1 MNNSEFSG
9 EPQVFPLIQA
19 LFVDNDW
26 TCLESLLDENIQWHA
41 TEPRRDYSGLSQV
54 RDHIESQMHRHRET
68 LICTTAPVSSALNDR
83 YRLITVKA
91 LMQGKDCH
99 SLILTL
105 IQNQESGKFCF
116 VQICPA
122 QIASE
127 AYQNQELALTFLPD
141 QMPGGIF
148 HCLFDEPLTLLQTS
162 DSFLQLTGYTREE
175 IRTELHNSFRAL
187 IDPRDYENTL
197 REVREQLRHGCDKEL
212 QFRLLRKN
220 AEPIWV
226 LDKGRYLQDEW
237 GRQYFCCILVDIS
250 ESKRIAEEF
259 RLSLQRYEI
268 IMNQT
273 QDIIFEWNIAT
284 DELTFSENWK
294 QYLGYP
300 RQITVSGLLDEKN
313 TNFYPE
319 QRSLFADLCR
329 RIRTG
334 QAYIE
339 DELQLH
345 DVHHQPNW
353 FRIRVTTQL
362 DENQKPIK
370 AIGIL
375 SNIDEDKQRAQKLL
389 EKAQRD
395 PLTQYYNK
403 ETAQTLIQDWLSTQP
418 AQNALM
424 IIDIDDFKI
433 VNDTLGHLFGDAFL
447 IEATSR
453 IRQLFRSEDIL
464 GRVGGDEFL
473 VFMKNI
479 PGKELAEKK
488 ARQIIEAFQS
498 IELRN
503 QKILKVSCSIGIAMT
518 SPVNPNF
525 HYWFHRADQALY
537 SMKSQGKN
545 QYAFYNQLA
554 DNNAFFPMVEG
565 ASAVNARIDSN
576 LLKKYETPRISEFIF
591 SKLYNAQDLER
602 CIQEI
607 LEIIGR
613 HFDVSRVYIFENSD
627 DDQYCTNTFE
637 WCNEGIPPE
646 KENLQHISYEDDLE
660 GRYLANFDENGLFY
674 CQDIQ
679 SLDPAQVRL
688 LEPQK
693 IKSLLQCLIQ
703 DRGRPRGYIGFD
715 ECREKRLW
723 DQEQI
728 NVLTY
733 VAEILSVFLLKKRA
747 EDRIQQLESSL
758 KVK

>member
-105 IQNQESGKFCF
+105 IQDQESGKFCF

-329 RIRTG
+329 RIRAG

-403 ETAQTLIQDWLSTQP
+403 ETAQILIQDWLSTQP

-479 PGKELAEKK
+479 PDKELAEKK

-498 IELRN
+498 IEFHN

-554 DNNAFFPMVEG
+554 DNDAFFPMVEG

-591 SKLYNAQDLER
+591 SKLYEAQDLER

>member
-105 IQNQESGKFCF
+105 IQDQESGKFCF

-453 IRQLFRSEDIL
+453 IRKLFRSEDIL

-479 PGKELAEKK
+479 PDRELAEKK

-554 DNNAFFPMVEG
+554 DDNAFFPMVEG
-565 ASAVNARIDSN
+565 VSAVNARIDSN
-576 LLKKYETPRISEFIF
+576 PLKKYETPRISEFIF
-591 SKLYNAQDLER
+591 NKLYEAQDLER

-637 WCNEGIPPE
+637 WCSEGIPPE

>member
-105 IQNQESGKFCF
+105 IQDQESGKFCF

-197 REVREQLRHGCDKEL
+197 WEVREQLRHGCDKEL

-479 PGKELAEKK
+479 PDKELAEKK

-498 IELRN
+498 IEFHN

-554 DNNAFFPMVEG
+554 DDNAFFPMVEG

>member
-105 IQNQESGKFCF
+105 IQDQESGKFCF

-479 PGKELAEKK
+479 PDKELAEKK

-498 IELRN
+498 IEFHN

-646 KENLQHISYEDDLE
+646 KENLQLISYEDDLE

-747 EDRIQQLESSL
+747 EDRIQQLESSF

>member
-1 MNNSEFSG
+1 MS
-9 EPQVFPLIQA
+9 
-19 LFVDNDW
+19 
-26 TCLESLLDENIQWHA
+26 
-41 TEPRRDYSGLSQV
+41 
-54 RDHIESQMHRHRET
+54 
-68 LICTTAPVSSALNDR
+68 
-83 YRLITVKA
+83 
-91 LMQGKDCH
+91 
-99 SLILTL
+99 
-105 IQNQESGKFCF
+105 
-116 VQICPA
+116 
-122 QIASE
+122 
-127 AYQNQELALTFLPD
+127 
-141 QMPGGIF
+141 
-148 HCLFDEPLTLLQTS
+148 
-162 DSFLQLTGYTREE
+162 
-175 IRTELHNSFRAL
+175 
-187 IDPRDYENTL
+187 
-197 REVREQLRHGCDKEL
+197 
-212 QFRLLRKN
+212 
-220 AEPIWV
+220 
-226 LDKGRYLQDEW
+226 
-237 GRQYFCCILVDIS
+237 
-250 ESKRIAEEF
+250 
-259 RLSLQRYEI
+259 
-268 IMNQT
+268 
-273 QDIIFEWNIAT
+273 
-284 DELTFSENWK
+284 
-294 QYLGYP
+294 
-300 RQITVSGLLDEKN
+300 
-313 TNFYPE
+313 
-319 QRSLFADLCR
+319 
-329 RIRTG
+329 
-334 QAYIE
+334 
-339 DELQLH
+339 
-345 DVHHQPNW
+345 
-353 FRIRVTTQL
+353 
-362 DENQKPIK
+362 
-370 AIGIL
+370 
-375 SNIDEDKQRAQKLL
+375 
-389 EKAQRD
+389 
-395 PLTQYYNK
+395 
-403 ETAQTLIQDWLSTQP
+403 
-418 AQNALM
+418 
-424 IIDIDDFKI
+424 IDIDDFKI

-479 PGKELAEKK
+479 PDRELAEKK

-554 DNNAFFPMVEG
+554 DDNAFFPMVEG
-565 ASAVNARIDSN
+565 VSAVNARIDSN
-576 LLKKYETPRISEFIF
+576 PLKKYETPRISEFIF
-591 SKLYNAQDLER
+591 NKLYEAQDLER

-646 KENLQHISYEDDLE
+646 KENLRHISYEDDLE

-679 SLDPAQVRL
+679 SLDPAQIRL

>member
-105 IQNQESGKFCF
+105 IQDQESGKFCF

-197 REVREQLRHGCDKEL
+197 WEVREQLRHGCDKEL

-479 PGKELAEKK
+479 PDKELAEKK

-498 IELRN
+498 IEFHN

-554 DNNAFFPMVEG
+554 DDNAFFPMVEG

-674 CQDIQ
+674 CQDIR

>member
-9 EPQVFPLIQA
+9 EPQVFSLIQA

-26 TCLESLLDENIQWHA
+26 NCLESLLDENVQWHA
-41 TEPRRDYSGLSQV
+41 TEPPQDYACREQV
-54 RDHIESQMHRHRET
+54 RSHIENQMSRHHET
-68 LICTTAPVSSALNDR
+68 LICTTTPISSVLNER
-83 YRLITVKA
+83 YCLTTVKA
-91 LMQGKDCH
+91 LLQGEECH

-105 IQNQESGKFCF
+105 IRDQIRGKFCF
-116 VQICPA
+116 VQISPA
-122 QIASE
+122 QIASS
-127 AYQNQELALTFLPD
+127 AYQNQELSLTFLPD

-175 IRTELHNSFRAL
+175 IRSELHNSFRAL
-187 IDPRDYENTL
+187 IDPRDFENTL
-197 REVREQLRHGCDKEL
+197 AEVREQLRHGCDKEL

-273 QDIIFEWNIAT
+273 QDIIFEWNIPT

-300 RQITVSGLLDEKN
+300 LQLTVSGLLDEKN

-319 QRSLFADLCR
+319 QRHLFTDLCCQ
-329 RIRTG
+329 IRAG
-334 QAYIE
+334 RAYIE

-345 DVHHQPNW
+345 NAQHQPVW

-362 DENQKPIK
+362 DENQKPVK

-375 SNIDEDKQRAQKLL
+375 SNIDEEKRRSQRLL

-403 ETAQTLIQDWLSTQP
+403 ETAQTLIQEWLTTQST
-418 AQNALM
+418 QNALM
-424 IIDIDDFKI
+424 IIDIDDFKR

-453 IRQLFRSEDIL
+453 IRRLFRSEDIL

-479 PGKELAEKK
+479 PSKEQVEKK
-488 ARQIIEAFQS
+488 ARQIIDAFQS

-503 QKILKVSCSIGIAMT
+503 QKILKVSCSVGIAMT
-518 SPVNPNF
+518 SPVNPDF

-537 SMKSQGKN
+537 SMKSKGKN
-545 QYAFYNQLA
+545 QFAFYNQLA
-554 DNNAFFPMVEG
+554 DENAFFPMVEG
-565 ASAVNARIDSN
+565 ASSVNARIDSN
-576 LLKKYETPRISEFIF
+576 TSKTDETPQISEFIF
-591 SKLYNAQDLER
+591 NKLYNAQDLER

-607 LEIIGR
+607 LGIIGR

-627 DDQYCTNTFE
+627 DDQFCTNTFE
-637 WCNEGIPPE
+637 WCNQGIPAE
-646 KENLQHISYEDDLE
+646 KENLQHISYQEDLE
-660 GRYLANFDENGLFY
+660 GQYLKNFDENGIFY
-674 CQDIQ
+674 CQDIHT
-679 SLDPAQVRL
+679 LNPAQIRL

-693 IKSLLQCLIQ
+693 IKSMLQCLIK

-723 DQEQI
+723 DQVQI

-747 EDRIQQLESSL
+747 EDRIQQLESRI
-758 KVK
+758 KIK

>member
-105 IQNQESGKFCF
+105 IQDQESGKFCF

-479 PGKELAEKK
+479 PDKELAEKK

-554 DNNAFFPMVEG
+554 DDNAFFPMVEG

>member
-105 IQNQESGKFCF
+105 IQDQESGKFCF

-197 REVREQLRHGCDKEL
+197 WEVREQLRHGCDKEL

-250 ESKRIAEEF
+250 ESRRIAEEF
-259 RLSLQRYEI
+259 RLSLERYEI

-300 RQITVSGLLDEKN
+300 RQTTVSGLLDEKN
-313 TNFYPE
+313 TNFYTE

-329 RIRTG
+329 RIRAG

-339 DELQLH
+339 DELHLH
-345 DVHHQPNW
+345 DIHRQPNW

-418 AQNALM
+418 VQNALM

-479 PGKELAEKK
+479 PDRELAEKK

-554 DNNAFFPMVEG
+554 DDNAFFPMVEG
-565 ASAVNARIDSN
+565 VSAVNARIDSN
-576 LLKKYETPRISEFIF
+576 PLKKYETPRISEFIF
-591 SKLYNAQDLER
+591 NKLYEAQDLER

-646 KENLQHISYEDDLE
+646 KENLRHISYEDDLE

-679 SLDPAQVRL
+679 SLDPAQIRL